1 MKLNLKDDNNKKLEE
16 VQNLKNV
23 LITDPNSKSKDK
35 NTRTDYLKDLK
46 DITNRIAQINGLNYD
61 PNQRNAALSELED
74 IIKP

>member
-1 MKLNLKDDNNKKLEE
+1 M
-16 VQNLKNV
+16 QNLKNV

>member
-1 MKLNLKDDNNKKLEE
+1 M
-16 VQNLKNV
+16 QNLKNV

-61 PNQRNAALSELED
+61 PNQRNAALSELKD
-74 IIKP
+74 IIKTLNDAGIDTQKLI